1 MAHRMCPQPLYSY
14 CQCTDSVM
22 GQACHNLDL
31 AIHLF
36 HSAPLQLVY
45 GCGGQH
51 WNLDPHLPADSFSAI
66 LTFADGSVHTYI
78 QHGLSFNSLLSK
90 YHYQLF
96 GKNVCVFLAKR
107 FKECHY
113 MQDRNAPAR
122 SWTFVGQD
130 MDRGPYGYMGHYD
143 ELAEWVDK
151 IRHGGK
157 CTMTIRQAARVL
169 AVEKAIL
176 QSLVEKRAVDF
187 PEFLR
192 QNDAAFLLE
201 EENA

>member
-1 MAHRMCPQPLYSY
+1 
-14 CQCTDSVM
+14 
-22 GQACHNLDL
+22 
-31 AIHLF
+31 
-36 HSAPLQLVY
+36 
-45 GCGGQH
+45 
-51 WNLDPHLPADSFSAI
+51 
-66 LTFADGSVHTYI
+66 
-78 QHGLSFNSLLSK
+78 
-90 YHYQLF
+90 
-96 GKNVCVFLAKR
+96 
-107 FKECHY
+107 